1 MLRFILGM
9 LLVIQTLCGE
19 EKGRL
24 RWDGLAEK
32 EGFKPG
38 LKECLWCYH
47 NDQSH
52 CESSPGSSDE
62 CRLSAGWPPTLRP
75 SQSTWAA
82 RTGSYRPHPP
92 SPFVITVTRCRSVYM
107 PAQYGRSELWEVC
120 GWLLW
125 LRAGG
130 HSGRLQAVSV
140 STQRAMC
147 PASQRRRGLHRLPA
161 GIHRSVPIIIVVF
174 IYRTRMEHR
183 MHKLNFLK

>member
-92 SPFVITVTRCRSVYM
+92 SPFVITVTRCRSGICQHNTAGLNCEKCADGY
-107 PAQYGRSELWEVC
+107 YGYAL
-120 GWLLW
+120 
-125 LRAGG
+125 AGTVDDCKPCPCP
-130 HSGRLQAVSV
+130 HSGRCVQLLNGDVACIDCQQGY
-140 STQRAMC
+140 T
-147 PASQRRRGLHRLPA
+147 GLY
-161 GIHRSVPIIIVVF
+161 RSSSSYLFTVPESN
-174 IYRTRMEHR
+174 TKCTH
-183 MHKLNFLK
+183 